1 MTEGRLTVGDPAPD
15 FALLATRRG
24 RVSETSLGKLL
35 EGNRGVV
42 LSTYVL
48 DFTGG

>member
-1 MTEGRLTVGDPAPD
+1 LSVGDAAPD
-15 FALLATRRG
+15 FALLAAVEG
-24 RVSETSLGKLL
+24 EVSETTLGALL
-35 EGNRGVV
+35 EDKRGVV